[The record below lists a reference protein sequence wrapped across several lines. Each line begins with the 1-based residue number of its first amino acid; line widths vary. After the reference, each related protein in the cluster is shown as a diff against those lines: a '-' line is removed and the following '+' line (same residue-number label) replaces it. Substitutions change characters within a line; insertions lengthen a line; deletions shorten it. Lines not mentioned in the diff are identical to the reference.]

1 MFKSLLI
8 FVCVT
13 VTLSNQ
19 KVSNLKKEPFGNVI
33 QKTLDNVDFQNKT
46 LLLVESDIV
55 KAVDNSEFNITVELQ
70 RPTAD
75 WSSEHLLVILLHFFQ
90 H

>member
-13 VTLSNQ
+13 FSNQ
-19 KVSNLKKEPFGNVI
+19 KVSDLKKEPFENVI
-33 QKTLDNVDFQNKT
+33 QKTLVDFQNKT

-55 KAVDNSEFNITVELQ
+55 KAVDNSEFNITVEIQ
-70 RPTAD
+70 RSTAD

>member
-1 MFKSLLI
+1 MFKSLMI
-8 FVCVT
+8 FFCVT
-13 VTLSNQ
+13 FSNQ
-19 KVSNLKKEPFGNVI
+19 KVSDLKKEPFGNVI
-33 QKTLDNVDFQNKT
+33 RKTLDNVDFQNKT

-70 RPTAD
+70 RSTAD

>member
-8 FVCVT
+8 FIGVT
-13 VTLSNQ
+13 FSNQ
-19 KVSNLKKEPFGNVI
+19 KVSDLKKEAFENVI
-33 QKTLDNVDFQNKT
+33 QKTLDNVDFPNKT

-70 RPTAD
+70 RSTAD